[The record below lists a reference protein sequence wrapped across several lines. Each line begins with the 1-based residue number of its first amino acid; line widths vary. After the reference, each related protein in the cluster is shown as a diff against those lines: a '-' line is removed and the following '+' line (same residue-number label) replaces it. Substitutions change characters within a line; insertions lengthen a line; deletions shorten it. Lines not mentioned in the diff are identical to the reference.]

1 MNETMMKK
9 LAKPMIVCATLIWG
23 STFFILKDALDNVD
37 LMFLMAFRFGFAA
50 VLLGLVFWKR
60 WKTIDRSYWWRGG
73 LLGLFMFLAYSV
85 QNYGLTDTTPG
96 KNAFFTAVYCVIV
109 PFLYWGVDRLRPSR
123 FNVLAALLCIGG
135 IGLVSWDG
143 GIALTRGDVL
153 TLCGG
158 LLYACHIV
166 AVAKFSQGRDAVL
179 LSILQFGSAALCF
192 AVGTAVT
199 QGVPAGGAVPQRVAG
214 AALSGG
220 VRHHHR
226 AAVPERGAEVHRPL
240 LRRPAAGVGGPLR
253 GDVLRGLRGGDAG
266 GADVPGLR
274 ADLPGGGVLGDAV
287 SVSAAGGRE
296 GGGVVR
302 WREGPL
308 IRPLRGHLSRLRLG
322 RRWTLAT
329 GKHRPP
335 VGGRLGAPAGPLP
348 SPFKGEGVTAKP

>member
-85 QNYGLTDTTPG
+85 QNYGLMDTTPG

-109 PFLYWGVDRLRPSR
+109 PFLYWGVARLRPSR

-158 LLYACHIV
+158 VIYACHIV

-199 QGVPAGGAVPQRVAG
+199 QGVPAGGLSPNAWLVLLYLAVFGTTIGQLFQNVGQKYTDPSS
-214 AALSGG
+214 AALLLALEAPFGVMFSVAFGAETPGG
-220 VRHHHR
+220 LMYLGFGLIFL
-226 AAVPERGAEVHRPL
+226 AVVCSETQFQFLRRGAGK
-240 LRRPAAGVGGPLR
+240 AG
-253 GDVLRGLRGGDAG
+253 
-266 GADVPGLR
+266 
-274 ADLPGGGVLGDAV
+274 
-287 SVSAAGGRE
+287 E
-296 GGGVVR
+296 
-302 WREGPL
+302 
-308 IRPLRGHLSRLRLG
+308 
-322 RRWTLAT
+322 
-329 GKHRPP
+329 
-335 VGGRLGAPAGPLP
+335 
-348 SPFKGEGVTAKP
+348 